1 MRLHIVSDLHLEF
14 ADFCPSHPEI
24 DVAIFAGDIDVGEN
38 GLRWIR
44 ENFPQVPVVYVLGN
58 HEFYGHALPVLYKNL
73 IQDSLGTNVHI
84 LENAAFEFG
93 DAVFLGATLWT
104 DFALD
109 GNPVLS
115 ETVAALDMADF
126 RQIRFGHESR
136 KFRPSDARELHAR
149 SLRWLD
155 EAIKQYAGKRIVVVT
170 HHAPSPR
177 SIDKKYEGNPLN
189 PAFASR
195 LDDFIAEREIALWVH
210 GHIHHC
216 SDYLI
221 GKTHV
226 LANTRGYPS
235 ENTGGFKPELVVE
248 I

>member
-1 MRLHIVSDLHLEF
+1 MRLHILSDVHLEF
-14 ADFCPSHPEI
+14 ADFCPAHPQA
-24 DVAIFAGDIDVGEN
+24 DVVILAGDIDIGEN
-38 GLRWIR
+38 GLKWIE
-44 ENFPQVPVVYVLGN
+44 ENFAAGPVVYVLGN
-58 HEFYGHALPVLYKNL
+58 HEFYGQGLPVLYKSL
-73 IQDSLGTNVHI
+73 IQDSVGTNVHI
-84 LENAAFEFG
+84 LENGAFEVG
-93 DAVFLGATLWT
+93 NVVFLGATLWT

-109 GNPVLS
+109 GNPALS

-126 RQIRFGHESR
+126 TQIRFGQEYR

-155 EAIKQYAGKRIVVVT
+155 EAIKQYAGRKIVVVT
-170 HHAPSPR
+170 HNAPSPR

-216 SDYLI
+216 SDYQI
-221 GKTHV
+221 GKTRV
-226 LANTRGYPS
+226 IANTRGYPG
-235 ENTGGFKPELVVE
+235 ENTGAFKPGLT
-248 I
+248 IDI